1 MIPGFYVKGGKYQGF
16 LRASKQEQHLAY
28 VNKSSNYGY
37 NTAYIKFSPTANGG
51 YLNPKEILPMYHTI
65 IIVGNVGKDPE
76 MRYTPSG
83 QAVTSF
89 SVATNRQY
97 TTGNGE
103 QVKETIWFRVTT
115 WGKQA
120 EICNQYVKKGSK
132 VLIEGRLTPDKAT
145 GGPRIWTK
153 QDGSAG
159 ASFEVTA
166 GTVRFL
172 SSRGEGGEGAPTMGG
187 GFEGAEIP
195 AEDDIPF

>member
-1 MIPGFYVKGGKYQGF
+1 MF
-16 LRASKQEQHLAY
+16 
-28 VNKSSNYGY
+28 
-37 NTAYIKFSPTANGG
+37 
-51 YLNPKEILPMYHTI
+51 HTI

-97 TTGNGE
+97 TTGGGE
-103 QVKETIWFRVTT
+103 QVKETMWFRVTT

-120 EICNQYVKKGSK
+120 EICNQYLKKGSK

-145 GGPRIWTK
+145 GGPKIWSK
-153 QDGSAG
+153 QDGSSG

-172 SSRGEGGEGAPTMGG
+172 SSRGDGEGAPTPFDGVDVGEGG
-187 GFEGAEIP
+187 KPEEVNE
-195 AEDDIPF
+195 ED